1 MCKCQCPLTKFFLQE
16 GVKLESLETTL
27 TIGRLLRSSTTGF
40 VFGCS
45 VPEPEVPRFGDFV
58 KAPAQ
63 RGRTN
68 VIGLIYDIVIEDDP
82 FVRQMV
88 ATRDLDEAYILDQR
102 ENRQVPIDVAV
113 LSIGYYT
120 GGENPPAKI
129 IAGLPPQP
137 PVTLDSIR
145 ACSPAE
151 MLDCTSSFD
160 YLRLILNSPEA
171 PVDELI
177 VVSLRKAAAVRPP
190 EEQLTFLR
198 SAGRE
203 LAKLMSRDLP
213 RLENVLRRIR
223 P

>member
-1 MCKCQCPLTKFFLQE
+1 MLE
-16 GVKLESLETTL
+16 GVDSLV
-27 TIGRLLRSSTTGF
+27 TIGRLLRSSTMGY

-45 VPEPEVPRFGDFV
+45 VPEPDVPRFGEFV

-88 ATRDLDEAYILDQR
+88 AARDLDEAYILDQR
-102 ENRQVPIDVAV
+102 ENRQVPIEVSV
-113 LSIGYYT
+113 LSIGYYA
-120 GGENPPAKI
+120 GSDSI
-129 IAGLPPQP
+129 RCGLPPQP

-145 ACSPAE
+145 PCTTAE
-151 MLDCTSSFD
+151 VFNCTSSFD
-160 YLRLILNSPEA
+160 YLRLIINSPEA
-171 PVDELI
+171 PADELI
-177 VVSLRKAAAVRPP
+177 VVSLRNAAAARAP
-190 EEQLTFLR
+190 EDRLLFLR
-198 SAGRE
+198 LAGRE

-213 RLENVLRRIR
+213 RLENLLRRIK

>member
-1 MCKCQCPLTKFFLQE
+1 MSEE
-16 GVKLESLETTL
+16 GAMLGSVESTV
-27 TIGRLLRSSTTGF
+27 TIGRLLRSSTTGY

-45 VPEPEVPRFGDFV
+45 VPEPDVPRFGDFV

-102 ENRQVPIDVAV
+102 ENRQVPIEVSV
-113 LSIGYYT
+113 LSIGYCA
-120 GGENPPAKI
+120 GGDSQPSVI
-129 IAGLPPQP
+129 CGLPPQP

-145 ACSPAE
+145 PCTDAE
-151 MLDCTSSFD
+151 MLDCTVRFD
-160 YLRLILNSPEA
+160 YLRLIMNSPEA
-171 PVDELI
+171 PADELI
-177 VVSLRKAAAVRPP
+177 VVSLRNAAAARPP
-190 EEQLTFLR
+190 EDRTAFLR

-203 LAKLMSRDLP
+203 LAKLVSRDLP
-213 RLENVLRRIR
+213 RLENLLRRIR
-223 P
+223 PA

>member
-1 MCKCQCPLTKFFLQE
+1 M
-16 GVKLESLETTL
+16 LESVQGSVR
-27 TIGRLLRSSTTGF
+27 IGRLLRSSTTGF

-45 VPEPEVPRFGDFV
+45 VPEPDVPRFGDFV

-102 ENRQVPIDVAV
+102 ENRQVPLEVSV
-113 LSIGYYT
+113 LSIGYDS
-120 GGENPPAKI
+120 GGDSGPSKI
-129 IAGLPPQP
+129 MCGLPPQP

-145 ACSPAE
+145 ACSPTE
-151 MLDCTSSFD
+151 ILDCTSRLD
-160 YLRLILNSPEA
+160 YLRLIINSPEA
-171 PVDELI
+171 PVDELM
-177 VVSLRKAAAVRPP
+177 VVSLGNAAAARPP
-190 EEQLTFLR
+190 EDRTVFLR
-198 SAGRE
+198 QAGRE

-213 RLENVLRRIR
+213 RLENLLRRIR

>member
-1 MCKCQCPLTKFFLQE
+1 MLDQLD
-16 GVKLESLETTL
+16 VAV

-45 VPEPEVPRFGDFV
+45 VPEPDVPRFGDFV
-58 KAPAQ
+58 RAPAQ

-102 ENRQVPIDVAV
+102 ENRQVPIEVSV

-120 GGENPPAKI
+120 GTSKLI
-129 IAGLPPQP
+129 CGLPPQP

-145 ACSPAE
+145 PCTAAE
-151 MLDCTSSFD
+151 LLDCTSSFD
-160 YLRLILNSPEA
+160 YLP
-171 PVDELI
+171 LI
-177 VVSLRKAAAVRPP
+177 V
-190 EEQLTFLR
+190 
-198 SAGRE
+198 
-203 LAKLMSRDLP
+203 
-213 RLENVLRRIR
+213 
-223 P
+223 

>member
-1 MCKCQCPLTKFFLQE
+1 MD
-16 GVKLESLETTL
+16 SLDTAV

-113 LSIGYYT
+113 LSIGYYA
-120 GGENPPAKI
+120 GGEDPPARI
-129 IAGLPPQP
+129 ICGLPPQP

-145 ACSPAE
+145 SCTPAE
-151 MLDCTSSFD
+151 ILDCTSSFD
-160 YLRLILNSPEA
+160 YLRLVMNSAEA

-177 VVSLRKAAAVRPP
+177 VVSLRKAAAVRSP
-190 EEQLTFLR
+190 EDQLPFLR

-213 RLENVLRRIR
+213 RLENLLRRIR
-223 P
+223 PA